1 MKNHLLTIT
10 FLISISLPQ
19 LSPAG
24 DNDVHAVINGVEFS
38 TAFIVQRNPSP
49 LHYWPKSAVSKKLK
63 ITIDDWLVHQH
74 AVEGGD
80 DQDPEFQQLL
90 VEQES
95 YIANKIRET
104 LGKDYWSNAY
114 REDSAQ
120 GRVTDSALD
129 AFFTTIDA
137 PPTAQDK
144 ENMRTQILVRHIR
157 RQQTRRLQMA
167 LEKVPVSIN
176 DKLIPAAILSSE
188 IEKQTKD
195 EGGFHSTLLAAAG
208 FPDAVLHV
216 TGVREKVEAG
226 LKTVTLTVGSQ
237 KVDLGDPAHAKLRD
251 SFSIAAN
258 IISMR
263 NILATEMVLKTHEHA
278 EIKDLRAQL
287 IRQVLRG
294 YLYQQLDLV
303 AETIDFSEDELSS
316 FIATNSQHFQKSREQ
331 DGEEHARKAAA
342 DVLVN
347 REIKAARR
355 VFIDSLRE
363 AAEIEYP

>member
-1 MKNHLLTIT
+1 MKNHLLTII

-19 LSPAG
+19 LSLAG
-24 DNDVHAVINGVEFS
+24 ENDVHAVINGVEFS

-49 LHYWPKSAVSKKLK
+49 LHYWPKSAVSKKLEV
-63 ITIDDWLVHQH
+63 TIDDWLGHQH
-74 AVEGGD
+74 AVEGGYD
-80 DQDPEFQQLL
+80 KDPELQQLIE
-90 VEQES
+90 EQES
-95 YIANKIRET
+95 YIANKVRET
-104 LGKDYWSNAY
+104 LGKDYWANAY

-129 AFFTTIDA
+129 AFYTNIDA
-137 PPTAQDK
+137 TPTAQEK
-144 ENMRTQILVRHIR
+144 ENMRTQLLVQHIR
-157 RQQTRRLQMA
+157 RQQTRRMQTIF
-167 LEKVPVSIN
+167 ENVPVSIN

-258 IISMR
+258 ISSMR
-263 NILATEMVLKTHEHA
+263 NILATEMILQTHEHA

-287 IRQVLRG
+287 IRQLLRG
-294 YLYQQLDLV
+294 YLYQQIGLV
-303 AETIDFSEDELSS
+303 AETIDISEDELSS
-316 FIATNSQHFQKSREQ
+316 FIATNSQHFQKAREK

-342 DVLVN
+342 DVLVD
-347 REIKAARR
+347 REMKAARR